1 MRVDRSSALDQWSL
15 SEGEALNREFVGG
28 RAVLAEVRAR
38 VCARVRVRGCVLTPR
53 LALPAGGSGGGVVH
67 RGGREARTGS
77 QGGGGGCSGVRGA
90 SRVRART
97 PTPAAAD
104 SWQPDPTVRAVLFD
118 VGGVL
123 VDSPFTA
130 IAAYERELRLPE
142 GVINRVIA
150 AGGDGGAFARLER
163 GEVTVPEFAAPFK
176 GECR

>member
-1 MRVDRSSALDQWSL
+1 M
-15 SEGEALNREFVGG
+15 
-28 RAVLAEVRAR
+28 
-38 VCARVRVRGCVLTPR
+38 
-53 LALPAGGSGGGVVH
+53 
-67 RGGREARTGS
+67 
-77 QGGGGGCSGVRGA
+77 
-90 SRVRART
+90 RART

-176 GECR
+176 EECR